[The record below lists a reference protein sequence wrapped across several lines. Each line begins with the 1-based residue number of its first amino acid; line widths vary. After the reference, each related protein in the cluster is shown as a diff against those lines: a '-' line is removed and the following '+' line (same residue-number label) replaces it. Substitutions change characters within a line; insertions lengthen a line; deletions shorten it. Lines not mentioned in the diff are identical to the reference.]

1 MENCLIADI
10 GGTNCRFFMYKI
22 NIADASSKTE
32 VFEKVYDTKA
42 YKNIYQAMDAFM
54 AYKVCVENPP
64 KYCVI
69 AIAGAP
75 INNSLPAIANIA
87 WEPFS
92 GEDISTRYGF
102 NYCKLLNDFEAVAY
116 AFFSF
121 KLESIPLT
129 KPAVTNDPEKLNKDT
144 LLVMGYGTG
153 LGTVL
158 VRNFCQK
165 DKYTVV
171 PQEGGHVGMSP
182 AKESDW
188 DLMKYVRTRFN
199 IPEHN
204 ILSQELLCCGVGIS
218 AIYDYFCEK
227 IHDRKNEGVLGGKQI
242 FDLLL
247 KPENKEVKEAFMS
260 FYLSVVAHSWEQ
272 FAKAFLSNG
281 GHLLIGGIVSII
293 LERFYNRD
301 LKKFFGEIKAQ
312 FASESDYNDAFEHV
326 SIHFYEFDTQ
336 VFAIEGT
343 LNYICLNR
351 AVPKQNKF
359 KTRLSDKDGL
369 AIKSILKKPVEEDVK
384 KPVEGDNKKS
394 VEESIK
400 KLIEEHNKKPV
411 EVDTKKMVE
420 VDTKKPVEV
429 PLLRKSV
436 EVDTKKPVEVPLLRK
451 SVEEKKVAF
460 EGVVSDNF
468 EDTYMSNIL
477 KSNVMTMTGFFNSKS
492 VKSKLFLAKVI
503 SEPTFK
509 VYRIEKSRQRFQ
521 CYKLRFLDT
530 ICQLLVPTN
539 IIRLLVNDIVL
550 INDKDK
556 LYHTKEDGWY
566 FQTFDNIICDIS
578 DVIFNNLID
587 KFVANK
593 PLLEIDKIHSKI
605 KFEYTPTPPYN
616 PRPEFDPERLL
627 LVKGN
632 YPIKSFN
639 VLMRVL
645 EIMPST
651 FIRRS
656 NEKVEEFHPV
666 KIQSQ
671 KYSYV
676 VHFQKWSAVP
686 TEPFYGY
693 FVREDVILPGYL
705 SNQILV
711 MDDYTVVNI
720 SSEFNKFFP
729 EGPLEELKIN
739 QMKIARTEDKRS
751 KNEVK

>member
-42 YKNIYQAMDAFM
+42 YKNIYQVMDAFM
-54 AYKVCVENPP
+54 AYKVCVDNPP

-102 NYCKLLNDFEAVAY
+102 SYCKLLNDFEAVAY

-129 KPAVTNDPEKLNKDT
+129 KPAVSNDPEKLNKDT

-158 VRNFCQK
+158 VRNFCHK

-171 PQEGGHVGMSP
+171 PQEGGHVGIAP
-182 AKESDW
+182 TKESDW

-293 LERFYNRD
+293 LERFFNRD

-369 AIKSILKKPVEEDVK
+369 AIKSILKKPVEEDIK
-384 KPVEGDNKKS
+384 KPVEEDNKKQI
-394 VEESIK
+394 VEGS
-400 KLIEEHNKKPV
+400 KKPV
-411 EVDTKKMVE
+411 EESNKNLIEEGVKKQCEENINKPVEADTKKLVE
-420 VDTKKPVEV
+420 EDTKKPVEV
-429 PLLRKSV
+429 PL
-436 EVDTKKPVEVPLLRK
+436 PRK
-451 SVEEKKVAF
+451 SVEEKKVVF
-460 EGVVSDNF
+460 EGVVSEDF

-492 VKSKLFLAKVI
+492 VKSKLFLARVI

-539 IIRLLVNDIVL
+539 ITRLLVNDIVL

-578 DVIFNNLID
+578 VVIFNNLID

-593 PLLEIDKIHSKI
+593 PLLEMDKIHSKI
-605 KFEYTPTPPYN
+605 KFEYTPTPPFN

-627 LVKGN
+627 LVKGS
-632 YPIKSFN
+632 YPVKSFN

-656 NEKVEEFHPV
+656 NEKVEEFYPV

-720 SSEFNKFFP
+720 SAEFNKFFP
-729 EGPLEELKIN
+729 EGPLEELRIN
-739 QMKIARTEDKRS
+739 QMKPAMTADKGS
-751 KNEVK
+751 KNEIK